1 MGMRRRQADFEDRQ
15 PGLFDQ
21 EKPKIALTVTQT
33 QQLAKLVEAL
43 LVEIAV
49 ALATGEAGNEQDNH

>member
-1 MGMRRRQADFEDRQ
+1 MGMRRRHADFEDRQ

-21 EKPKIALTVTQT
+21 EKPKIAVTVTQT

-43 LVEIAV
+43 LVEISV
-49 ALATGEAGNEQDNH
+49 ALTTGEAGNEQDNH

>member
-1 MGMRRRQADFEDRQ
+1 MGMRRRHADIEDRQ

-21 EKPKIALTVTQT
+21 DKPKIALTSTQT
-33 QQLAKLVEAL
+33 PQLAKFMEAL

-49 ALATGEAGNEQDNH
+49 ALATGEAGYEQDNH

>member
-1 MGMRRRQADFEDRQ
+1 MGMRRRHADFEDWQ

-21 EKPKIALTVTQT
+21 EKPKIAVTVTQT

-43 LVEIAV
+43 LVEISV
-49 ALATGEAGNEQDNH
+49 ALTTGEAGNEQDNH